1 MSVRGTR
8 KLEIDEYEQ
17 GILINALNLL
27 RNQQIR
33 ERRPTDPVDELIMK
47 MIEHGGYLVTC
58 SCSQHVLPEMF
69 RSMVLDAAHD
79 AHVYL
84 RQAEFRTQ
92 GKDHPILPY
101 ARETEYLKCGI
112 YQVFT

>member
-1 MSVRGTR
+1 MRKTK

-47 MIEHGGYLVTC
+47 IIEHGPRNL
-58 SCSQHVLPEMF
+58 
-69 RSMVLDAAHD
+69 MV
-79 AHVYL
+79 
-84 RQAEFRTQ
+84 AEK
-92 GKDHPILPY
+92 GAEYGY
-101 ARETEYLKCGI
+101 AR
-112 YQVFT
+112 